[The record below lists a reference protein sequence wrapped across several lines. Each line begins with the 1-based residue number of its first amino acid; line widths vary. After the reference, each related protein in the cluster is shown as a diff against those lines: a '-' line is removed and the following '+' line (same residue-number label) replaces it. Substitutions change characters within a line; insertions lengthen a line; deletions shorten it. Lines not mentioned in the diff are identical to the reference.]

1 MANDTQSA
9 ITQTADFLRKS
20 LRLIVITNHIAK
32 INDRYRPKADIHG
45 SMKSF
50 RANAIP
56 PIKIQISDT
65 FLIQEP

>member
-32 INDRYRPKADIHG
+32 INDRYRPKA
-45 SMKSF
+45 
-50 RANAIP
+50 AA
-56 PIKIQISDT
+56 QILVIMVIRLRIT
-65 FLIQEP
+65 PGAHH